1 MFINWYFKRYYCIF
15 IRAREAA
22 GGCCMSGCCK
32 QNENRKSERDSAGAD
47 CTTQAKDTVHH
58 SGGCCAENR
67 K

>member
-1 MFINWYFKRYYCIF
+1 MFF

-32 QNENRKSERDSAGAD
+32 LSKNKKSERDLAGAD
-47 CTTQAKDTVHH
+47 CATQMKDTVKE
-58 SGGCCAENR
+58 CCAENR